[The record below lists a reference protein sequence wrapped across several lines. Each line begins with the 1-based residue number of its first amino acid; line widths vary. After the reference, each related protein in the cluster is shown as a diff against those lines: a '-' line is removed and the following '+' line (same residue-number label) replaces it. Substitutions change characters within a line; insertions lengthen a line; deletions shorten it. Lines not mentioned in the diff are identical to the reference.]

1 MVGHPWRM
9 TTITFLGAGS
19 VVFTRDLL
27 ADLFAFDDL
36 PDLNIRLHDIDLDR
50 LETAEGIARST
61 ANGRGVAAEITIHLD
76 RREALEGADFVIN
89 SIQVGGF
96 PATEVD
102 FEVPARFGLRQT
114 IGDTVGVGG
123 IFRALRTFPV
133 LSAIAQD
140 VLEICPDAW
149 FLNYTNPMAM
159 NIAYLHAVAPQL
171 KVVGLCHSVYFTVR
185 GLCDI
190 VGVPF
195 AEVTYLSA
203 GVNHQA
209 WILRWEHNGAD
220 LYPRLNERIAEDPE
234 LRRRVRVD
242 MYRHLGYFPTESSE
256 HSAEYLPWY
265 MHFDSEIERL
275 RIPVGDYLEISRG
288 NVAEYEETR
297 SKVQAGEEIAER
309 EHDAQEYAPQIIH
322 SIVTGTPRAI
332 VVNVPNAGLIEGLP
346 ETFTAEVPAVVDS
359 DGVHPQ
365 VMGALPLQLAAVNA
379 AFVSTGLL
387 TVAAAVQ
394 GDPRLLR
401 QAAMVDA
408 NTSASLTVEQIW
420 DLCNAMV
427 EAHGDLLPPA
437 LRVQISA

>member
-1 MVGHPWRM
+1 M

-27 ADLFAFDDL
+27 ADLLAFGDL
-36 PDLNIRLHDIDLDR
+36 PDLKIRLHDIDVSR
-50 LETAEGIARST
+50 LTTAEGIARAT
-61 ANGRGVAAEITIHLD
+61 ANGGDSMPEITTHLD

-96 PATEVD
+96 AATEVD

-133 LSAIAQD
+133 LAAIAAD
-140 VLEICPDAW
+140 ILEICPDAW

-159 NIAYLHAVAPQL
+159 NVAYLHAVAPRL

-185 GLCDI
+185 GLCEI

-195 AEVTYLSA
+195 DEVTYLSA

-209 WILRWEHNGAD
+209 WILRWEHEGVD
-220 LYPRLNERIAEDPE
+220 LYPRLNERIAADPE

-242 MYRHLGYFPTESSE
+242 MYRRLGFYPTESSE

-265 MHFDSEIERL
+265 MHSDAEIERL
-275 RIPVGDYLEISRG
+275 RIPVGDYLEISRD
-288 NVAEYEETR
+288 NVAEFEETR
-297 SKVQAGEEIAER
+297 RKVEAGEDIGAR

-322 SIVTGTPRAI
+322 SIVTGTPRTI
-332 VVNVPNAGLIEGLP
+332 VVNVPNAGLIDGLP
-346 ETFTAEVPAVVDS
+346 EAFTAEVPAVVD
-359 DGVHPQ
+359 GGGIHPQ
-365 VMGALPLQLAAVNA
+365 VVGSLPLQLAALNA
-379 AFVSTGLL
+379 AYVSTGML
-387 TVAAAVQ
+387 TVAAAAM
-394 GDPRLLR
+394 GEPRLLR
-401 QAAMVDA
+401 LAMMMDA

-437 LRVQISA
+437 LRVQLSA

>member
-1 MVGHPWRM
+1 MGPM

-27 ADLFAFDDL
+27 ADLLAFGDL
-36 PDLNIRLHDIDLDR
+36 PDLKIRLHDIDVDR
-50 LETAEGIARST
+50 LATAEGIARAT
-61 ANGRGVAAEITIHLD
+61 ASGRDSAPEITSHLD

-89 SIQVGGF
+89 SIQVGGYA
-96 PATEVD
+96 ATEVD

-133 LSAIAQD
+133 LEAIAAD
-140 VLEICPDAW
+140 ILEICPDAW

-159 NIAYLHAVAPQL
+159 NVAYLHAVAPRL

-185 GLCDI
+185 GLCEI

-195 AEVTYLSA
+195 DEVTYLSA

-209 WILRWEHNGAD
+209 WILNWEHEGVD
-220 LYPRLNERIAEDPE
+220 LYPRLNECIAADPE

-265 MHFDSEIERL
+265 MHSDAEIERL
-275 RIPVGDYLEISRG
+275 RIPVGDYLEISRD
-288 NVAEYEETR
+288 NVAEFEETR
-297 SKVQAGEEIAER
+297 RKVEAGEDIGER

-322 SIVTGTPRAI
+322 SIVTGTRRTI

-346 ETFTAEVPAVVDS
+346 EAFTAEVPAVVDG

-365 VMGALPLQLAAVNA
+365 AVGSLPLQLAAVNA
-379 AFVSTGLL
+379 AYVSTGML
-387 TVAAAVQ
+387 TVAAAAQ
-394 GDPRLLR
+394 GEPRLLR
-401 QAAMVDA
+401 QAMMMDA

-437 LRVQISA
+437 LRVRLSA

>member
-1 MVGHPWRM
+1 M

-27 ADLFAFDDL
+27 ADLLAFGDL
-36 PDLNIRLHDIDLDR
+36 PDLKIRLHDIDVDR
-50 LETAEGIARST
+50 LATAEGIARST
-61 ANGRGVAAEITIHLD
+61 ASGRGVTPEITTHLD
-76 RREALEGADFVIN
+76 RREALEGAEFVIN

-96 PATEVD
+96 AATEVD

-114 IGDTVGVGG
+114 IADTVGVGG

-133 LSAIAQD
+133 LEAIAED

-159 NIAYLHAVAPQL
+159 NVAYLHAVAPRL
-171 KVVGLCHSVYFTVR
+171 KVIGLCHSVYWTVL
-185 GLCDI
+185 GLCKI
-190 VGVPF
+190 VGVPMD
-195 AEVTYLSA
+195 EVTYQSA

-220 LYPRLNERIAEDPE
+220 LYPLLDERIAADPE

-297 SKVQAGEEIAER
+297 RKVQAGEAIPER
-309 EHDAQEYAPQIIH
+309 EHAAQEYAPQIIH
-322 SIVTGTPRAI
+322 SIVTGTPRTI
-332 VVNVPNAGLIEGLP
+332 VVNVPNAGLIDGMPEG
-346 ETFTAEVPAVVDS
+346 FTAEVPAVVDR
-359 DGVHPQ
+359 DGLRPQ
-365 VMGALPLQLAAVNA
+365 AMGALPLQLAAVNA
-379 AFVSTGLL
+379 AFMSTAML

-401 QAAMVDA
+401 QAAMMDA
-408 NTSASLTVEQIW
+408 NASASLTVDQIW

>member
-1 MVGHPWRM
+1 M

-27 ADLFAFDDL
+27 ADLLAFGDI
-36 PDLNIRLHDIDLDR
+36 PDLTIRLHDIDADR
-50 LETAEGIARST
+50 LATAEGIARST
-61 ANGRGVAAEITIHLD
+61 ADHQGAAPVITSHLD
-76 RREALEGADFVIN
+76 RRQALEGADFVIN
-89 SIQVGGF
+89 SIQVGGY

-114 IGDTVGVGG
+114 IGDTVGIGG

-133 LSAIAQD
+133 LAAIAQD
-140 VLEICPDAW
+140 MLEICPDAW
-149 FLNYTNPMAM
+149 LLNYTNPMAM
-159 NIAYLHAVAPQL
+159 NVAYLHAVAPQL
-171 KVVGLCHSVYFTVR
+171 KVVGLCHSVYWTVR

-195 AEVTYLSA
+195 DEVRYLSA

-209 WILRWEHNGAD
+209 WILRWEHEGVD
-220 LYPRLNERIAEDPE
+220 LYPRLDERIAADPE

-242 MYRHLGYFPTESSE
+242 MYRRLGYFPTESSE

-265 MHFDSEIERL
+265 MHSDSEIERL
-275 RIPVGDYLEISRG
+275 RIPVGDYLGISRE

-297 SKVQAGEEIAER
+297 RKVQAGEDIGER

-322 SIVTGTPRAI
+322 SIVTGTPRTI
-332 VVNVPNAGLIEGLP
+332 VANVPNAGLIDGLP
-346 ETFTAEVPAVVDS
+346 ETFTAEVPAVVDA
-359 DGVHPQ
+359 DGIHPQ
-365 VMGALPLQLAAVNA
+365 AVGALPLQLSALNA
-379 AFVSTGLL
+379 AYVGTGML
-387 TVAAAVQ
+387 TVAAAVR
-394 GDPRLLR
+394 GEPRLLR
-401 QAAMVDA
+401 QAAMIDA

>member
-1 MVGHPWRM
+1 M

-27 ADLFAFDDL
+27 ADLLAFGDL
-36 PDLNIRLHDIDLDR
+36 PDLKIRLHDIDVDR
-50 LETAEGIARST
+50 LATAEGIARAT
-61 ANGRGVAAEITIHLD
+61 ASGKDSMPEITSHLD

-89 SIQVGGF
+89 SIQVGGYA
-96 PATEVD
+96 ATEVD

-133 LSAIAQD
+133 LEAIAAD
-140 VLEICPDAW
+140 ILEICPDAW

-159 NIAYLHAVAPQL
+159 NVAYLHAVAPRL

-185 GLCDI
+185 GLCEI

-195 AEVTYLSA
+195 DEVTYLSA

-209 WILRWEHNGAD
+209 WILNWEHEGVD
-220 LYPRLNERIAEDPE
+220 LYPRLNECIAADPE

-265 MHFDSEIERL
+265 MHSDAEIERL
-275 RIPVGDYLEISRG
+275 RIPVGDYLEISRD
-288 NVAEYEETR
+288 NVAEFEETR
-297 SKVQAGEEIAER
+297 RKVEAGEDIGER

-322 SIVTGTPRAI
+322 SIVTGTRRTI

-346 ETFTAEVPAVVDS
+346 EAFTAEVPAVVDG
-359 DGVHPQ
+359 DGVHPEA
-365 VMGALPLQLAAVNA
+365 VGALPLQLAAVNA
-379 AFVSTGLL
+379 AYVSTGML
-387 TVAAAVQ
+387 TVAAAAQ
-394 GDPRLLR
+394 GEPRLLR
-401 QAAMVDA
+401 QAMMMDA

-437 LRVQISA
+437 LRVRLSA

>member
-1 MVGHPWRM
+1 M

-27 ADLFAFDDL
+27 ADLLAFGDI
-36 PDLNIRLHDIDLDR
+36 PDLTIRLHDIDADR
-50 LETAEGIARST
+50 LATAEGIARST
-61 ANGRGVAAEITIHLD
+61 ADHQGAAPVITSHLD
-76 RREALEGADFVIN
+76 RRQALEGADFVIN
-89 SIQVGGF
+89 SIQVGGY

-102 FEVPARFGLRQT
+102 FEVPTRFGLRQT
-114 IGDTVGVGG
+114 IGDTVGIGG

-133 LSAIAQD
+133 LAAIAQD
-140 VLEICPDAW
+140 MLEICPDAW
-149 FLNYTNPMAM
+149 LLNYTNPMAM
-159 NIAYLHAVAPQL
+159 NVAYLHAVAPQL
-171 KVVGLCHSVYFTVR
+171 KVVGLCHSVYWTVR

-190 VGVPF
+190 VDVPF
-195 AEVTYLSA
+195 DEVTYLSA

-209 WILRWEHNGAD
+209 WILRWEHEGVD
-220 LYPRLNERIAEDPE
+220 LYPRLDERIAADPE

-265 MHFDSEIERL
+265 MHSDSEIERL
-275 RIPVGDYLEISRG
+275 RIPVGDYLGISRE

-297 SKVQAGEEIAER
+297 RKVQAGEDIGER

-322 SIVTGTPRAI
+322 SIVTGTPRTI
-332 VVNVPNAGLIEGLP
+332 VANVPNTGLIDGLP
-346 ETFTAEVPAVVDS
+346 ETFTAEVPAVVDA
-359 DGVHPQ
+359 DGIHPQ
-365 VMGALPLQLAAVNA
+365 AVGALPLQLSALNA
-379 AFVSTGLL
+379 AYVGTGML
-387 TVAAAVQ
+387 TVAAAVR
-394 GDPRLLR
+394 GEPRLLR
-401 QAAMVDA
+401 QAAMIDA

>member
-1 MVGHPWRM
+1 M
-9 TTITFLGAGS
+9 
-19 VVFTRDLL
+19 
-27 ADLFAFDDL
+27 
-36 PDLNIRLHDIDLDR
+36 
-50 LETAEGIARST
+50 
-61 ANGRGVAAEITIHLD
+61 
-76 RREALEGADFVIN
+76 
-89 SIQVGGF
+89 
-96 PATEVD
+96 
-102 FEVPARFGLRQT
+102 PARFGLRQT

-133 LSAIAQD
+133 LAAIAED
-140 VLEICPDAW
+140 MLEICPDAW
-149 FLNYTNPMAM
+149 LLNYTNPMAM

-195 AEVTYLSA
+195 DEVTYESA

-209 WILRWEHNGAD
+209 WILRWEHDGVD

-265 MHFDSEIERL
+265 MHFDAEIERL

-297 SKVQAGEEIAER
+297 RKVQAGEAIDER

-322 SIVTGTPRAI
+322 SIVTGTPRTI
-332 VVNVPNAGLIEGLP
+332 VVNVPNAGLIDGLP
-346 ETFTAEVPAVVDS
+346 ETFTAEVPA
-359 DGVHPQ
+359 
-365 VMGALPLQLAAVNA
+365 
-379 AFVSTGLL
+379 
-387 TVAAAVQ
+387 
-394 GDPRLLR
+394 
-401 QAAMVDA
+401 MVDA
-408 NTSASLTVEQIW
+408 RRR
-420 DLCNAMV
+420 
-427 EAHGDLLPPA
+427 PPA
-437 LRVQISA
+437 GGGRVAAPACSRQCRLRQHWHADGRCRRAGRAAPPATGGDG

>member
-1 MVGHPWRM
+1 M

-27 ADLFAFDDL
+27 ADLLAFGDL
-36 PDLNIRLHDIDLDR
+36 PDLKIRLHDIDVDR
-50 LETAEGIARST
+50 LATAEGIARAT
-61 ANGRGVAAEITIHLD
+61 ASGRDSAPEITSHLD

-89 SIQVGGF
+89 SIQVGGYA
-96 PATEVD
+96 ATEVD

-133 LSAIAQD
+133 LEAIAAD
-140 VLEICPDAW
+140 ILEICPDAW

-159 NIAYLHAVAPQL
+159 NVAYLHAVAPRL

-185 GLCDI
+185 GLCEI

-195 AEVTYLSA
+195 DEVTYLSA

-209 WILRWEHNGAD
+209 WILNWEHEGVD
-220 LYPRLNERIAEDPE
+220 LYPRLNECIAADPE

-265 MHFDSEIERL
+265 MHSDAEIERL
-275 RIPVGDYLEISRG
+275 RIPVGDYLEISRD
-288 NVAEYEETR
+288 NVAEFEETR
-297 SKVQAGEEIAER
+297 RKVEAGEDIGER

-322 SIVTGTPRAI
+322 SIVTGTRRTI

-346 ETFTAEVPAVVDS
+346 EAFTAEVPAVVDG
-359 DGVHPQ
+359 DGVHPEA
-365 VMGALPLQLAAVNA
+365 VGALPLQLAAVNA
-379 AFVSTGLL
+379 AYVSTGML
-387 TVAAAVQ
+387 TVAAAAQ
-394 GDPRLLR
+394 GEPRLLR
-401 QAAMVDA
+401 QAMMMDA

-437 LRVQISA
+437 LRVRLSA

>member
-1 MVGHPWRM
+1 MGPM

-27 ADLFAFDDL
+27 ADLLAFGDL
-36 PDLNIRLHDIDLDR
+36 PDLKIRLHDIDVDR
-50 LETAEGIARST
+50 LATAEGIARAT
-61 ANGRGVAAEITIHLD
+61 ASGRDSAPEITSHLD

-89 SIQVGGF
+89 SIQVGGYA
-96 PATEVD
+96 ATEVD

-133 LSAIAQD
+133 LEAIAAD
-140 VLEICPDAW
+140 ILEICPDAW

-159 NIAYLHAVAPQL
+159 NVAYLHAVAPRL

-185 GLCDI
+185 GLCEI

-195 AEVTYLSA
+195 DEVTYLSA

-209 WILRWEHNGAD
+209 WILNWEHEGVD
-220 LYPRLNERIAEDPE
+220 LYPRLNECIAADPE

-265 MHFDSEIERL
+265 MHSDAEIERL
-275 RIPVGDYLEISRG
+275 RIPVGDYLEISRD
-288 NVAEYEETR
+288 NVAEFEETR
-297 SKVQAGEEIAER
+297 RKVEAGEDIGER

-322 SIVTGTPRAI
+322 SIVTGTRRAI

-346 ETFTAEVPAVVDS
+346 EAFTAEVPAVVDG
-359 DGVHPQ
+359 DGVHPEA
-365 VMGALPLQLAAVNA
+365 VGALPLQLAAVNA
-379 AFVSTGLL
+379 AYVSTGML
-387 TVAAAVQ
+387 TVAAAAQ
-394 GDPRLLR
+394 GEPRLLR
-401 QAAMVDA
+401 QAMMMDA

-437 LRVQISA
+437 LRVRLSA

>member
-1 MVGHPWRM
+1 M
-9 TTITFLGAGS
+9 TTIAFLGAGS

-27 ADLFAFDDL
+27 ADLLAFGDI
-36 PDLNIRLHDIDLDR
+36 PDLKIHLHDIDVDR
-50 LETAEGIARST
+50 LATAEGIARAS
-61 ANGRGVAAEITIHLD
+61 ANRRGAAPAITSYLD
-76 RREALEGADFVIN
+76 RRQALEGADFVIN
-89 SIQVGGF
+89 SIQVGGY
-96 PATEVD
+96 PATAVD

-159 NIAYLHAVAPQL
+159 NVAYLHAVAPEL
-171 KVVGLCHSVYFTVR
+171 KVVGLCHSVYWTVR

-195 AEVTYLSA
+195 EEVSYLSA

-209 WILRWEHNGAD
+209 WILRWEHDGAD
-220 LYPRLNERIAEDPE
+220 LYPRLNEHIAEDPE

-242 MYRHLGYFPTESSE
+242 MYRRLGYYPTESSE

-265 MHFDSEIERL
+265 MHSDAEIERL
-275 RIPVGDYLEISRG
+275 RIPVGDYLGISRD

-297 SKVQAGEEIAER
+297 RRLQAGEDIGER
-309 EHDAQEYAPQIIH
+309 EHAAQEYAPQIIH
-322 SIVTGTPRAI
+322 SIVTGTARTI

-346 ETFTAEVPAVVDS
+346 ETFTAEVPAVVDG

-365 VMGALPLQLAAVNA
+365 AVGSLPLQLAAVNA
-379 AFVSTGLL
+379 AYVNTGLL

-394 GDPRLLR
+394 GEPRLLR